1 MESRPPKTYNIA
13 EAKSRLSEL
22 VQRARLGEEVVIARD
37 NKPVA
42 RLVPLV
48 NRGQPRSPGSA
59 KDQILQIAPDFDAPL
74 ADFKDYE

>member
-22 VQRARLGEEVVIARD
+22 VQRARMGEEVVIARD

-48 NRGQPRSPGSA
+48 DRGQPRVPTDPVFRRYGIRRIWS
-59 KDQILQIAPDFDAPL
+59 
-74 ADFKDYE
+74 